1 MEYDK
6 QAYREKKQAELSAIF
21 ATLNEATEEIAKE
34 SAKYRSY
41 LEIQARMDRYS
52 VSNAILF
59 MKQKPDVT
67 QLKSFDDW
75 EALGVRVKQGEK
87 SIAILKPYK
96 YQKTDG
102 RIGTGYH
109 VKREFDISQT
119 DVVPRRNRFLSGIS
133 ERDLL
138 KALINQP
145 PVPIEV
151 VEALETG
158 KNAEYDHQNGIL
170 FIRRGLEPDTFFRD
184 VSMELALAGF
194 ADVNA
199 DYTKEFYTE
208 KAKAVSYMLCKKCE
222 IDPCFKAEVPA
233 SFSSKEAKE
242 VRSELSECREIFKGI
257 EVRMRDAMEKQREAK
272 KEQER

>member
-21 ATLNEATEEIAKE
+21 DTLNEATEEIARDSE
-34 SAKYRSY
+34 KYGSY
-41 LEIQARMDRYS
+41 LAIQARMDRYS

-59 MKQKPDVT
+59 LKQKPDVT

-75 EALGVRVKQGEK
+75 EALGVSVKQGEK

-96 YQKTDG
+96 YQKADG
-102 RIGTGYH
+102 RIGTGYN

-119 DVVPRRNRFLSGIS
+119 DVVPRRSSFLNGIS
-133 ERDLL
+133 ERGLL

-151 VEALETG
+151 VEVLETG
-158 KNAEYDHQNGIL
+158 KNAEYDHENKLL
-170 FIRRGLEPDTFFRD
+170 FIRRGLEPDTFFQD
-184 VSMELALAGF
+184 VSMELALAEF

-199 DYTKEFYTE
+199 DYTKETYME

-222 IDPCFKAEVPA
+222 IEPGFKAEIPA
-233 SFSSKEAKE
+233 SFSDKEAKE
-242 VRSELSECREIFKGI
+242 IRAELSQCREMFKEI
-257 EVRMRDAMEKQREAK
+257 EVRMREAMEKQRKAK
-272 KEQER
+272 QEQER

>member
-21 ATLNEATEEIAKE
+21 DTLNEATEEIAKDSE
-34 SAKYRSY
+34 KYGSY
-41 LEIQARMDRYS
+41 LAIQARMDRYS

-59 MKQKPDVT
+59 LKQKPDVT

-75 EALGVRVKQGEK
+75 EALGVSVKQGEK

-96 YQKTDG
+96 YQKADG
-102 RIGTGYH
+102 RIGTGYN

-119 DVVPRRNRFLSGIS
+119 DVVPRRSSFLNGIS
-133 ERDLL
+133 ERGLL

-158 KNAEYDHQNGIL
+158 KNAEYDHENKLL

-184 VSMELALAGF
+184 VSMELALAEF
-194 ADVNA
+194 ADANT
-199 DYTKEFYTE
+199 DYTKEAYTE

-222 IDPCFKAEVPA
+222 IEPGFKAEVPS
-233 SFSSKEAKE
+233 SFSGKEAKE
-242 VRSELSECREIFKGI
+242 IRDELSQCREMFKGI
-257 EVRMRDAMEKQREAK
+257 EVRMREVMEKQREAK